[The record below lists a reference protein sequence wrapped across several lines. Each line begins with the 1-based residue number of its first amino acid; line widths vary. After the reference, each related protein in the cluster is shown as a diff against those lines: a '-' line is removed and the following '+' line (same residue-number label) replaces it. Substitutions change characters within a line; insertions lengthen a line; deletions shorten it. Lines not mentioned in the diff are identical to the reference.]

1 MLHKGLFS
9 YGARAEIFTFNEVMC
24 AGALPD
30 DFRVRMEPLLALL
43 VLKPDGGKM
52 LTLEGGAEERCRDL
66 GTCGGHVRQICWW
79 VRPILCMKCSSSR
92 GCTSVRR
99 RCEP

>member
-9 YGARAEIFTFNEVMC
+9 YGARAEIFTFNEVVC

-52 LTLEGGAEERCRDL
+52 LTLEGRRSDVVTW
-66 GTCGGHVRQICWW
+66 TCVA
-79 VRPILCMKCSSSR
+79 V
-92 GCTSVRR
+92 TSDESADGYTSGYV
-99 RCEP
+99 